1 MRASTTPTDERCEG
15 CGRRLRY
22 RWPQFEPG
30 HETRLEHGARAA
42 RHVDPI
48 AAELASALLEDR
60 PELAS
65 YPEAV
70 MAWARAEARC
80 VLFADWHAR
89 RGFLDEDTGE
99 MRGGSKVGQFE
110 AQAANLRTRLGL
122 DPASDASLRK
132 AQAEAITLTAG
143 LVAIRERG
151 RAALEQRR
159 AQLAALPGTDPA
171 PLPSPADPAEDH
183 R

>member
-1 MRASTTPTDERCEG
+1 MTTSTTPDDERCPT
-15 CGRRLRY
+15 CDRRLRHS
-22 RWPQFEPG
+22 WQPFQPG
-30 HETRLEHGARAA
+30 HETRLEHGARAP

-60 PELAS
+60 PELGN

-80 VLFADWHAR
+80 ILFADWHAR
-89 RGFLDEDTGE
+89 CGFLDEDTGE

-122 DPASDASLRK
+122 DPASDATLRK
-132 AQAEAITLTAG
+132 AQAEAITLTAD

-159 AQLAALPGTDPA
+159 AQLAALPGTDPT
-171 PLPSPADPAEDH
+171 PLPAPADHAEGQ